1 MTDRTGM
8 VVYVDVD
15 DTLVRSAGA
24 KRIPMPKVI
33 ERVRLLHAG
42 GAIMYLW
49 STAGAEYARTTAEEL
64 KIAHCFTGFL
74 PKPTLILDDQPVSEW
89 RGCVYE
95 FPG

>member
-1 MTDRTGM
+1 
-8 VVYVDVD
+8 
-15 DTLVRSAGA
+15 
-24 KRIPMPKVI
+24 
-33 ERVRLLHAG
+33 
-42 GAIMYLW
+42 MYLW